1 MGGEGEREMRRV
13 RGRGGGKGEREGE
26 GDGERG
32 ERKTM
37 NLWKITLRMYVCMY
51 VCSMCMHLIN
61 GLDHRFSNWSTVSDT
76 GHTTITHNTKS
87 KRMSAI

>member
-1 MGGEGEREMRRV
+1 MG
-13 RGRGGGKGEREGE
+13 RGREKDNESME
-26 GDGERG
+26 DY
-32 ERKTM
+32 TT
-37 NLWKITLRMYVCMY
+37 NVCMY
-51 VCSMCMHLIN
+51 ACSMCMHLIN